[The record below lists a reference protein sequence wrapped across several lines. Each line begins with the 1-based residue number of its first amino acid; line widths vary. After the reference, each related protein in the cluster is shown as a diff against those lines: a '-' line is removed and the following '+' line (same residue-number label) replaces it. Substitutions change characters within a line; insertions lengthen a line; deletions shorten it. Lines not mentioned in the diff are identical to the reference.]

1 MLRARSTRQQGEPVE
16 DRRFPM
22 SRAEGRPFDPAPELK
37 RRAEEDPVSRVKL
50 WDGGTPWLITR
61 YEDVRA
67 ALADPRVS
75 VDATCPAFPHTNA
88 VSKAR
93 DTTMKTLM
101 QMDAPEHTVQ
111 RRLLS
116 PEFTIEKM
124 AALRPRIQRIVDD
137 LIDGMLDG
145 PQPVDLVAAFAL
157 PAPTQVICELLG
169 VPYADR
175 GFFQGVAHTLVMDEP
190 DPGKAV
196 AASEDLNGYLEQLVV
211 HKNAE
216 PGEDLLSTLAV
227 EQFRTGAM
235 TPREIATLGQLLL
248 VAGHDTTASMIALG
262 TAALLA
268 NPDQLDLVRD
278 GDPARVA
285 GAVEELLRYL
295 SITHT
300 EARRVAREDLE
311 IGGRL
316 VRAGEGIVA
325 VKSTANR
332 DPAAFPDPDS
342 VDVRREARH
351 HVAFGHGRHVCLGA
365 PLARVELQVVYG
377 TLFRR
382 IPTLKSA
389 IPLEEL
395 KFDENAVFYTVRE
408 LPVTW

>member
-1 MLRARSTRQQGEPVE
+1 MARAAGC
-16 DRRFPM
+16 
-22 SRAEGRPFDPAPELK
+22 PFDPPPELS
-37 RRAEEDPVSRVKL
+37 RLAEKDPVSRVRL

-61 YEDVRA
+61 YEDVRTV
-67 ALADPRVS
+67 LADPRIG
-75 VDATCPAFPHTNA
+75 VDATQPGFPHTNA

-101 QMDAPEHTVQ
+101 QMDAPEHTGQ
-111 RRLLS
+111 RRLLT

-124 AALRPRIQRIVDD
+124 EALRPRVQRIVDD
-137 LIDGMLDG
+137 LLDAMLDG
-145 PQPVDLVAAFAL
+145 PKPVDLVTAFAL
-157 PAPTQVICELLG
+157 PVPSLVICELLG

-175 GFFQGVAHTLVMDEP
+175 GFFQGVARTLVMDEP
-190 DPGKAV
+190 DPERAM
-196 AASEDLNGYLEQLVV
+196 AASEELNAYLEELVIA
-211 HKNAE
+211 KNAE

-227 EQFRTGAM
+227 GQLRTGAM
-235 TPREIATLGQLLL
+235 TPREIATMGQLLL
-248 VAGHDTTASMIALG
+248 VAGHDTTAGMIALG

-268 NPDQLDLVRD
+268 NPDQLDQVRAD
-278 GDPARVA
+278 TP

-316 VRAGEGIVA
+316 IRAGDGIIA

-332 DPAAFPDPDS
+332 DPAAFPDPDA
-342 VDVRREARH
+342 VDIRRKARH
-351 HVAFGHGRHVCLGA
+351 HVAFGHGRHLCVGA
-365 PLARVELQVVYG
+365 PLARMELQVVYG

-382 IPTLKSA
+382 IPALKPA
-389 IPLEEL
+389 TPLEEL
-395 KFDENAVFYTVRE
+395 PFDENAVFYTVRE

>member
-1 MLRARSTRQQGEPVE
+1 MDDDQAGM
-16 DRRFPM
+16 RRFPM
-22 SRAEGRPFDPAPELK
+22 ARAVGRPFDPAPELL

-61 YEDVRA
+61 YEDVRMV
-67 ALADPRVS
+67 LADPRVS
-75 VDATCPAFPHTNA
+75 VDAARPAFPHTNA

-93 DTTMKTLM
+93 DTEMKTLM
-101 QMDAPEHTVQ
+101 QMDAPEHTAQ
-111 RRLLS
+111 RRLLT
-116 PEFTIEKM
+116 PEFTIGKM

-137 LIDGMLDG
+137 LVDGMLDG
-145 PQPVDLVAAFAL
+145 PKPVDLVTAFAL
-157 PAPTQVICELLG
+157 PVPSLVISELLG
-169 VPYADR
+169 VPYAGR
-175 GFFQGVAHTLVMDEP
+175 GFFQGVARTLVMDEL
-190 DPGKAV
+190 DPERAM
-196 AASEDLNGYLEQLVV
+196 AASEELNAYLEELVLE
-211 HKNAE
+211 KNAA

-248 VAGHDTTASMIALG
+248 VAGHDTTAGMIALG

-268 NPDQLDLVRD
+268 NPDQLALVRD
-278 GDPARVA
+278 GDPARAA

-295 SITHT
+295 SNTHT

-316 VRAGEGIVA
+316 IRAGEGIIA
-325 VKSTANR
+325 VKNTANR
-332 DPAAFPDPDS
+332 DPAAFPDPHT
-342 VDVRREARH
+342 VDVRRKARH
-351 HVAFGHGRHVCLGA
+351 HVAFGHGRHLCLGA

-395 KFDENAVFYTVRE
+395 PFDENAVFYTVRE